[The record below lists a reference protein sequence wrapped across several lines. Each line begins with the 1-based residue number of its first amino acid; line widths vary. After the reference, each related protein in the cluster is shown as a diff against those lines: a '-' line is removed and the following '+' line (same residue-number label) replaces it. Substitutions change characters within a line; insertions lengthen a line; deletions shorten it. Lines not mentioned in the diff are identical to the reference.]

1 MLALEKVGI
10 DAEVN
15 EPSVKG
21 NVIAAGLSWKVDE
34 EFVYQHDVLV
44 VTAVLEKHMDAGPVW
59 AA

>member
-1 MLALEKVGI
+1 MPALEKVGT

-15 EPSVKG
+15 EPSVNG
-21 NVIAAGLSWKVDE
+21 NVTAAGLSWKVDD

-44 VTAVLEKHMDAGPVW
+44 VTVVLEKHMDAGPVW